1 MIPVPAFTDVNVLDP
16 SVRELMLTDLLDAAL
31 PPLTSLLSLAGEL
44 FTRTN
49 FQSLLL
55 HVDGVRGAN
64 AFAVN
69 EHPHPSR
76 LDCRHAL
83 TSLL

>member
-64 AFAVN
+64 AFAVT

-76 LDCRHAL
+76 IDCRHSL

>member
-76 LDCRHAL
+76 LDCRHSL

>member
-76 LDCRHAL
+76 IDCRHSL

>member
-16 SVRELMLTDLLDAAL
+16 SVRELMLTDLLGAAL

-76 LDCRHAL
+76 IDCRHSL

>member
-44 FTRTN
+44 FTLTN

-76 LDCRHAL
+76 IDCRHSL

>member
-1 MIPVPAFTDVNVLDP
+1 
-16 SVRELMLTDLLDAAL
+16 MLTEYFDAAL

-44 FTRTN
+44 FTLTN

-76 LDCRHAL
+76 LDCRHSL